1 MFSIFSRKPT
11 AVEEMKQAKSAYEK
25 VIALKS
31 DSWESRTL
39 RMRMGLLCRAHL
51 DKAFVNGA
59 EQTAK
64 WQELAAQAVADG
76 KPAPELPQASSFVK
90 IKSGSGEVYSYLPE
104 EFSHEAF
111 ALGCRYQ
118 RAEISAPKAIDA
130 VQGLAN
136 QISFYELRLEEPFQA
151 LSFLREE
158 LEADQEADGRMEQ
171 AQADAQ
177 NPASAPAS
185 GARKD

>member
-11 AVEEMKQAKSAYEK
+11 AVEEMKQAKTAYEK

-39 RMRMGLLCRAHL
+39 RMRMGMLCRAHL

-59 EQTAK
+59 EQTAQ
-64 WQELAAQAVADG
+64 WQELAALAVADG
-76 KPAPELPQASSFVK
+76 KPVPELPAASNFVK
-90 IKSGSGEVYSYLPE
+90 IKSGAGEVYSYLPE
-104 EFSHEAF
+104 EFSQEAF

-118 RAEISAPKAIDA
+118 RTEISAPKAIDA
-130 VQGLAN
+130 MQALAN

-151 LSFLREE
+151 LTFLREE
-158 LEADQEADGRMEQ
+158 LQAQAEAEARMEQ
-171 AQADAQ
+171 AQQEAAAAAAPP
-177 NPASAPAS
+177 PAP
-185 GARKD
+185 RD

>member
-39 RMRMGLLCRAHL
+39 RMRMGMLCRAHL

-59 EQTAK
+59 EQTAQ
-64 WQELAAQAVADG
+64 WQELAALAVADG
-76 KPAPELPQASSFVK
+76 KPAPELPTASNFVK
-90 IKSGSGEVYSYLPE
+90 IKSGAGEVYSFLPE
-104 EFSHEAF
+104 EYSQEAF

-118 RAEISAPKAIDA
+118 RTEIAAPKAIDA
-130 VQGLAN
+130 MQALAN
-136 QISFYELRLEEPFQA
+136 QISYYELRLEEPFQA
-151 LSFLREE
+151 LTFLREE
-158 LEADQEADGRMEQ
+158 LEAEAQAEARMAQ
-171 AQADAQ
+171 AQLQAGA
-177 NPASAPAS
+177 AGAPAAP
-185 GARKD
+185 GAAKD